1 MTKIRIFVSA
11 LEYSANIHLYYLLNA
26 LQKREVDFE
35 ICGIFDAKVLKIE
48 STFSPNEF
56 RVMGFVGVLGLIPK
70 FFRIKKSLVAL
81 AKECDFALFMDS
93 SSFNIPLLKSLH
105 QAKNK
110 PHLVY
115 YILPQVWAWKPYRAK
130 ILSVFCDSLWGIL
143 PFEGHYYPKTSNF
156 SYVGHPLLDEI
167 PFSYTKVNSSNLIA
181 FMPGSRISEIKAL
194 FPIFK
199 KLIKHLKKINKKG
212 LLIVPKHFK
221 NRNLLEIYGD
231 LEDFEISFETYE
243 GLGRCEFA
251 FVCSGTATLESTLLG
266 IPTILVYKARWLDY
280 WIAKR
285 LVKLNYIGLANIFL
299 EFLAYGLP
307 KNNNNPQNF
316 PIHPEFLQDQVKVEA
331 LLKAFYEFDNE
342 KFFAQKK
349 KLMEYLKNGSAE
361 NCARKIENFVKNL
374 QN

>member
-1 MTKIRIFVSA
+1 MKKIKIFVSA
-11 LEYSANIHLYYLLNA
+11 LEYSANIHLFYLLNA
-26 LQKREVDFE
+26 LQKKQLEFE
-35 ICGIFDAKVLKIE
+35 ICGIFDSEILKRD
-48 STFSPNEF
+48 SSFSPNEF
-56 RVMGFVGVLGLIPK
+56 RVMGFVEVLRLIPK
-70 FFRIKKSLVAL
+70 FFKIKKALIAL

-110 PHLVY
+110 PYLAY

-130 ILSVFCDSLWGIL
+130 ILSVYCDALWGIL
-143 PFEGHYYPKTSNF
+143 PFEGFYYPKTSNF

-167 PFSYTKVNSSNLIA
+167 PFSYTKANPTNLIA

-194 FPIFK
+194 FPVFK
-199 KLIKHLKKINKKG
+199 ELVKHFKTMNKKA
-212 LLIVPKHFK
+212 LLIIPKHFK
-221 NRNLLEIYGD
+221 NRDLSKIYGD
-231 LEDFEISFETYE
+231 LRDFEISFETYE
-243 GLGRCEFA
+243 GLKQCEFA

-299 EFLAYGLP
+299 EFLAYGSP
-307 KNNNNPQNF
+307 KNNKNPQNF
-316 PIHPEFLQDQVKVEA
+316 PIHAEFLQDQVKVEI
-331 LLKAFYEFDNE
+331 LLKAFDDFDYE
-342 KFFAQKK
+342 KFFAQKE